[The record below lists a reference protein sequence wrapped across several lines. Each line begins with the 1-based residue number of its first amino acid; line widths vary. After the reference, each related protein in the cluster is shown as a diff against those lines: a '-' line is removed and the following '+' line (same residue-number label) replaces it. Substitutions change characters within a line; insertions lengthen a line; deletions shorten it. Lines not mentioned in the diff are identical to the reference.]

1 MSSLAI
7 AAVVMIALVVAF
19 GFVQIENLIKLT
31 FGTWVL
37 LGWSLSIGTSIWEFI
52 KFLSINPDLAILGI
66 KQGNLAEFFVNA
78 QPMIMLIS
86 SGLLLWFFLRY
97 GQLKLSSSEHLLHKI
112 LWPILSMGSL
122 VSLVWL
128 SLFSI
133 WGGLYD
139 WLFGQGDLLRYH
151 VRFPV
156 FVMIMA
162 LFTLLVSSKVNIKL
176 SLSSNPV
183 E

>member
-7 AAVVMIALVVAF
+7 AVGIMLVLVVAL
-19 GFVQIENLIKLT
+19 GFVQVENLIKLT

-37 LGWSLSIGTSIWEFI
+37 LGWSLSIGTEIWELI
-52 KFLSINPDLAILGI
+52 KFWNINPDLVIAGI

-86 SGLLLWFFLRY
+86 SGLLLWFFLRC
-97 GQLKLSSSEHLLHKI
+97 GQLKLASSEHLFHKV

-122 VSLVWL
+122 VSFVWI
-128 SLFSI
+128 SLFSVG
-133 WGGLYD
+133 GGLYD
-139 WLFGQGDLLRYH
+139 WLFGQGDLLNYR
-151 VRFPV
+151 VWFPV

-162 LFTLLVSSKVNIKL
+162 LFTLLVASKVNIKL